1 MAMRSCMRDAT
12 EKLYKK
18 LSKIVAV
25 ANPNLGQEW
34 LQEVELLHLLTS
46 YIMCTNTCMIFV
58 CILDSILSSCIDRE
72 TLDLVF
78 SS

>member
-1 MAMRSCMRDAT
+1 MAMRSCIRDAT

-18 LSKIVAV
+18 LSKIVVV
-25 ANPNLGQEW
+25 ANLALGQEW
-34 LQEVELLHLLTS
+34 LQEIELLHLLTS
-46 YIMCTNTCMIFV
+46 YIMCTHTGMIFV
-58 CILDSILSSCIDRE
+58 CELDSIPSSCTNQE